1 MHVGKNTVADGA
13 TASMT
18 FTHQQDVQVLTQDVR
33 HILTSSSRFLPRNRS
48 PWMTWTFAL
57 GMLVA
62 PLTFAGGALRRRRHT
77 LAEADV
83 RGTRNRLALRA
94 LKASLKQELTIEVV
108 GEAMEQYLMAK
119 LGWERSQLTRDAVR
133 THLKGKTRRS
143 ACRGMTFGLHAK
155 CSDTPLLRATL
166 MHLRHSSS
174 LWRKPPNPRC
184 HEVPS
189 LPSSSPLP
197 GDGSY
202 STWPTW
208 SGI

>member
-1 MHVGKNTVADGA
+1 
-13 TASMT
+13 
-18 FTHQQDVQVLTQDVR
+18 
-33 HILTSSSRFLPRNRS
+33 
-48 PWMTWTFAL
+48 MTWTFAL

-133 THLKGKTRRS
+133 THLQGQDPALGVSWDDIWVACEMQRLY
-143 ACRGMTFGLHAK
+143 CRGISPFHIATGGGRAAFAGLP
-155 CSDTPLLRATL
+155 CTCQR
-166 MHLRHSSS
+166 R
-174 LWRKPPNPRC
+174 RKI
-184 HEVPS
+184 H
-189 LPSSSPLP
+189 
-197 GDGSY
+197 G
-202 STWPTW
+202 
-208 SGI
+208 